1 MVAGETEAVPVV
13 ADQPSAEPIS
23 GYHQLRLAEEL
34 DDVAHRLWR
43 EELGVAALVAA
54 CEGGHEGRTALD
66 PLHEVVRGHVRIT
79 IRKVEHGQLRLCVTS
94 YLHVLSVLK
103 LYCLRFKSIMFTMS
117 NYHTYDV

>member
-1 MVAGETEAVPVV
+1 M
-13 ADQPSAEPIS
+13 S

-34 DDVAHRLWR
+34 DDVAYRLGR

-54 CEGGHEGRTALD
+54 GKGGHEGRTALD
-66 PLHEVVRGHVRIT
+66 PLHEMVGGHVRIT
-79 IRKVEHGQLRLCVTS
+79 IWKVEHGQLRLCITS

-103 LYCLRFKSIMFTMS
+103 LYCLRVKSIILTRS

>member
-1 MVAGETEAVPVV
+1 
-13 ADQPSAEPIS
+13 
-23 GYHQLRLAEEL
+23 
-34 DDVAHRLWR
+34 
-43 EELGVAALVAA
+43 
-54 CEGGHEGRTALD
+54 
-66 PLHEVVRGHVRIT
+66 VVRGHVRIT